1 MDKELQ
7 RLREIYEEYKIFL
20 SEAEEKVIG
29 AYYDLRDSGK
39 ENINPTDVQNV
50 LGTKYDI
57 TVIKPLKARGESRM
71 KFFDSYVNK
80 KVDDENLS
88 HTNTDIVMK
97 DLANILYTKNLWV
110 SQNGVPE
117 EEAKILADM
126 INDKKTKILENKK
139 SLKLVK
145 ED

>member
-1 MDKELQ
+1 
-7 RLREIYEEYKIFL
+7 
-20 SEAEEKVIG
+20 
-29 AYYDLRDSGK
+29 
-39 ENINPTDVQNV
+39 
-50 LGTKYDI
+50 
-57 TVIKPLKARGESRM
+57 
-71 KFFDSYVNK
+71 
-80 KVDDENLS
+80 
-88 HTNTDIVMK
+88 MK

-117 EEAKILADM
+117 EEAKILADK